1 MFKKILIA
9 EDMDFINSGIKSE
22 LLKLGIQQIAN
33 VQYCDEALL
42 KLKRADLENNPFDLL
57 ISDLSFEANY
67 HKQKITNGTELIKEA
82 RLLFPLLKIIVFS
95 VEDKY
100 FKIQSLFKKYQING
114 YVWKN
119 RDGLRELKQ
128 AMLKIYDNKQLY
140 ISSQIASSISKS
152 NAIEISDYDIFIIEC
167 LSKGYF
173 QDQISQKLQEK
184 QLLPTSISAIEK
196 KLKFLKEHFNANNTT
211 HLVSIAKDLGLI

>member
-22 LLKLGIQQIAN
+22 LLKLGIQEIAN

-67 HKQKITNGTELIKEA
+67 HEQKITNGTELIKEV
-82 RLLFPLLKIIVFS
+82 RRLFPLLKIIVFS
-95 VEDKY
+95 VEDKD
-100 FKIQSLFKKYQING
+100 FIIQSLFNKYEISG
-114 YVWKN
+114 YVWKS

-128 AMLKIYDNKQLY
+128 AMLKIYDNKQPY

-152 NAIEISDYDIFIIEC
+152 KAIEISDYDIFIIES

-173 QDQISQKLQEK
+173 QDQISLKLQEK
-184 QLLPTSISAIEK
+184 QLSPTSVSAIEK
-196 KLKFLKEHFNANNTT
+196 KIKFLKEHFNANNTA